1 MINGRLTTIS
11 RAKAFDLYVENIG
24 EAAQKRRVLAPMD
37 NDRIFGTCT
46 VTEQLVSE
54 FKCS

>member
-1 MINGRLTTIS
+1 M
-11 RAKAFDLYVENIG
+11 AFDLYLENIG
-24 EAAQKRRVLAPMD
+24 EAAQKRLVLAPMD

-46 VTEQLVSE
+46 VQEQLVSE